1 MITEMPV
8 ANGSHLCFTDF
19 MSIKRRKL
27 NELKRHEAGRV
38 CGFAAHNDAMV
49 IKLREIGF
57 AEGDEVEVLGRGL
70 IGGTPISVRLN
81 QTVIALRTKEASLVE
96 VDLTP

>member
-1 MITEMPV
+1 
-8 ANGSHLCFTDF
+8 
-19 MSIKRRKL
+19 MSTKRKKL

-38 CGFAAHNDAMV
+38 SGFGTHDDAMV

-57 AEGDEVEVLGRGL
+57 AEGDEVEILGRGL
-70 IGGTPISVRLN
+70 LGGTPISVRLN

-96 VDLTP
+96 VDIKA